1 MQIEQARERVEQ
13 LTSQLNEAS
22 YQYYVLDRPEISDF
36 EYDKLL
42 RELENLEEAFPE
54 LRSPNS
60 PTVRVGGQAL
70 SSFEK
75 VTHTVQMGSLQDA
88 FSEQEMLQFDQRVR
102 EKL

>member
-42 RELENLEEAFPE
+42 RC
-54 LRSPNS
+54 
-60 PTVRVGGQAL
+60 V
-70 SSFEK
+70 
-75 VTHTVQMGSLQDA
+75 
-88 FSEQEMLQFDQRVR
+88 
-102 EKL
+102 

>member
-54 LRSPNS
+54 LRSPDS
-60 PTVRVGGQAL
+60 PHCKGRRTGVRAVL
-70 SSFEK
+70 K
-75 VTHTVQMGSLQDA
+75 
-88 FSEQEMLQFDQRVR
+88 
-102 EKL
+102 K